1 MGDLGSA
8 MTRRQALASL
18 AALGQHAAA
27 QPSAPP
33 PDIVFVLSDDHSAP
47 YLGCYG
53 DQEIRTP
60 NLDRFAAQ
68 GMRFTHAYT
77 AAPQCVPSRT
87 AFMTGRSPVAA
98 RMGRFSS
105 PLPPDVVT
113 LPELLRAK
121 GYFTGVCRRWF
132 HLDGPGRT
140 GPTTAALFQKNHM
153 LTWQRRVDWLDG
165 QSTRAQTK
173 AKLSEFFDRRPDGRP
188 YFLWVN
194 FIDPHHPWDAGALE
208 RPHDPAKVTLTPDVP
223 DVPGMRE
230 AFRRYYDEIGRMDEE
245 FQWVL
250 DAVAARGNPENT
262 IVVFMGDNGMALPR
276 GKGSLYERGLH
287 VPLLVRWPKR
297 LKAGQVNDDL
307 ISGED
312 ITPTLLEAAGGEPLK
327 EMTGRSFLGALTG
340 QSRAPREAIFGAR
353 LYHGNSPFEPNTK
366 ASTFDLSRCVRTR
379 KWKLIYNCT
388 PQMEYQ
394 PVDSARDPGWQQV
407 VGLHHD
413 GKLKEDWERIYF
425 GKRPVLEL
433 YDLEKD
439 PHELEN
445 LAGRAEHSKI
455 ERELKVLLAE
465 KMIVDYDYLP
475 LPVAGTE

>member
-1 MGDLGSA
+1 
-8 MTRRQALASL
+8 MTRRDVLGSL
-18 AALGQHAAA
+18 AALGQSALA
-27 QPSAPP
+27 QPNSPP
-33 PDIVFVLSDDHSAP
+33 PNIVLILSDDHSAP

-53 DQEIRTP
+53 DKEIRTP
-60 NLDRFAAQ
+60 NFDRFAAQ

-87 AFMTGRSPVAA
+87 AMLTGRSPVAA

-105 PLPPDVVT
+105 PLPPDVIT
-113 LPELLRAK
+113 LPEMLRTK
-121 GYFTGVCRRWF
+121 GYFTGVCRRLF
-132 HLDGPGRT
+132 HLDGPGRV
-140 GPTTAALFQKNHM
+140 GPTTKALFEKNHM

-173 AKLSEFFDRRPDGRP
+173 EKLNEFFDKRPDGRP

-194 FIDPHHPWDAGALE
+194 FNDPHYPWDAKAIE

-223 DVPGMRE
+223 DTPGMRDD
-230 AFRRYYDEIGRMDEE
+230 FRRYYDEIARADEE

-250 DAVAARGNPENT
+250 DAIATRGNPDNT
-262 IVVFMGDNGMALPR
+262 IVVFLGDNGMALPR

-287 VPLLVRWPKR
+287 VPLLVRWPGR
-297 LKAGQVNDDL
+297 IAAGKVNDEL

-312 ITPTLLEAAGGEPLK
+312 ITPTLLEAAGAEPVK

-340 QSRAPREAIFGAR
+340 RPHQARQAIFGAR
-353 LYHGNSPFEPNTK
+353 LYHGNSPFTPDTK
-366 ASTFDLSRCVRTR
+366 ASNFDLSRCVRTR

-394 PVDSARDPGWQQV
+394 PVDSARDAGWQQV
-407 VGLHHD
+407 LALHRE
-413 GKLKEDWERIYF
+413 GRLKPEWERMYF

-433 YDLEKD
+433 YDLESD
-439 PHELEN
+439 PHELVN
-445 LAGRAEHSKI
+445 LAGRAEHAKT
-455 ERELKVLLAE
+455 ERELKVLMAE

-475 LPVAGTE
+475 LPLGTAE

>member
-1 MGDLGSA
+1 
-8 MTRRQALASL
+8 
-18 AALGQHAAA
+18 
-27 QPSAPP
+27 
-33 PDIVFVLSDDHSAP
+33 
-47 YLGCYG
+47 
-53 DQEIRTP
+53 
-60 NLDRFAAQ
+60 
-68 GMRFTHAYT
+68 MRFTHAYT

-113 LPELLRAK
+113 LPELLRTQ

-132 HLDGPGRT
+132 HLDGPGRV
-140 GPTTAALFQKNHM
+140 GPTIGALFQKNHM

-165 QSTRAQTK
+165 QATRAQTK
-173 AKLSEFFDRRPDGRP
+173 AKLNEFFDKRPDGRP

-194 FIDPHHPWDAGALE
+194 FNDPHHPWDSTALE
-208 RPHDPAKVTLTPDVP
+208 RPHDPATVTLTPDVP

-230 AFRRYYDEIGRMDEE
+230 DFRRYYDEIGRMDEE

-250 DAVAARGNPENT
+250 DTIAARGNPDNT
-262 IVVFMGDNGMALPR
+262 IIVFMGDNGMALPR

-297 LKAGQVNDDL
+297 VKSGQVNDEL

-312 ITPTLLEAAGGEPLK
+312 ITPTLLEAAGAEPVK

-340 QSRAPREAIFGAR
+340 QPHSPREALFGAR
-353 LYHGNSPFEPNTK
+353 LYHGNSPFEPDTK
-366 ASTFDLSRCVRTR
+366 ASTFDLSRCVRTQ

-394 PVDSARDPGWQQV
+394 PVDSARDTGWQQV
-407 VGLHHD
+407 LGLHKE
-413 GKLKEDWERIYF
+413 GKLKANWERIYF

-433 YDLEKD
+433 YDLQKD

-445 LAGRAEHSKI
+445 LAGRMEHAKI

-475 LPVAGTE
+475 LPLGGAE

>member
-1 MGDLGSA
+1 
-8 MTRRQALASL
+8 MTRRQTLVIL
-18 AALGQHAAA
+18 TALGQKGLA

-33 PDIVFVLSDDHSAP
+33 PDIVFILSDDHSAP
-47 YLGCYG
+47 YMGCYG
-53 DQEIRTP
+53 DEEIRTP

-113 LPELLRAK
+113 LPELLRTQ

-132 HLDGPGRT
+132 HLDGPGRV
-140 GPTTAALFQKNHM
+140 GPTIGALFQKNHM

-165 QSTRAQTK
+165 QATRAQTK
-173 AKLSEFFDRRPDGRP
+173 AKLNEFFDKRPDGRP

-194 FIDPHHPWDAGALE
+194 FNDPHHPWDSTALE
-208 RPHDPAKVTLTPDVP
+208 RPHDPATVTLTPDVP

-230 AFRRYYDEIGRMDEE
+230 DFRRYYDEIGRMDEE

-250 DAVAARGNPENT
+250 DTIAARGNPDNT
-262 IVVFMGDNGMALPR
+262 IIVFMGDNGMALPR

-297 LKAGQVNDDL
+297 VKSGQVNDEL

-312 ITPTLLEAAGGEPLK
+312 ITPTLLEAAGAEPVK
-327 EMTGRSFLGALTG
+327 DMTGRSFLGALTG
-340 QSRAPREAIFGAR
+340 QPHSPREALFGAR
-353 LYHGNSPFEPNTK
+353 LYHGNSPFEPDTK
-366 ASTFDLSRCVRTR
+366 ASTFDLSRCVRTQ

-394 PVDSARDPGWQQV
+394 PVDSARDTGWQQV
-407 VGLHHD
+407 LGLHKE
-413 GKLKEDWERIYF
+413 GKLKANWERIYF

-433 YDLEKD
+433 YDLQKD

-445 LAGRAEHSKI
+445 LAGRTEHAKI

-475 LPVAGTE
+475 LPLGGAE